1 MWFGA
6 ADGENDQHQQ
16 TTVVLVFTLGI
27 EYNEFGYHE
36 HPATKSLDCNAK
48 KFCYIEHSLKTNSS
62 FCIFT
67 IRNVVVAR

>member
-36 HPATKSLDCNAK
+36 HPATTN
-48 KFCYIEHSLKTNSS
+48 KFSS
-62 FCIFT
+62 YKRRLLIDM
-67 IRNVVVAR
+67 NVYKILI